1 MKSRDDV
8 GWLDRRKRSADECYS
23 SILRNR
29 SRIKRWAPAYAG
41 VTNKS
46 AWLERVLCP
55 CRPTR
60 VKATTCTPSRSDGSA
75 AGDGD
80 RRVSCSAAAPAAAV
94 AAQVD
99 NAPRHFECRRHK
111 RSDGQTTKTPH
122 HRVACRPDTP
132 P

>member
-75 AGDGD
+75 AVDGE
-80 RRVSCSAAAPAAAV
+80 RRVSCSAADPAAAV

-99 NAPRHFECRRHK
+99 NAHRQFDCRR
-111 RSDGQTTKTPH
+111 RGRGDGSADRTPSR
-122 HRVACRPDTP
+122 RV
-132 P
+132 